1 MKQIPRTQDVAR
13 LQRLFATPPAAPV
26 PVDEPFYEP
35 VDAPVVEP
43 VHQPDYR
50 PINGAAAEPLLDGHE
65 ALTRPAITNL
75 QIDRSRL
82 TDRPVVMPDDSG
94 PAAHAYRMLRT
105 HLLLRAR
112 QQQVRTIGVVSAA
125 DREGKTV
132 TAVNLALS
140 IAAEP
145 NQAVLLVDLDLHR
158 PSVASTLKLSPER
171 GLEAW
176 FAGRVT
182 TLDEITYGVDGFERL
197 SILPMLEEIARSSET
212 LASVR
217 SQAMLAELKSASDQR
232 LVLFDLAPLLLTD
245 DFMTIAA
252 HIDGVV
258 VVAREGRTRR
268 EDLAG
273 MREILGGVRVLGTVL
288 NHSSQFERRGY

>member
-1 MKQIPRTQDVAR
+1 VKQIPRVEEVER
-13 LQRLFATPPAAPV
+13 LQRLFAAV
-26 PVDEPFYEP
+26 PTEPEPSEQLVD
-35 VDAPVVEP
+35 D
-43 VHQPDYR
+43 
-50 PINGAAAEPLLDGHE
+50 PINGSAAEPLLNGYE
-65 ALTRPAITNL
+65 ALPQPATAHL

-82 TDRPVVMPDDSG
+82 TDRPIVMPEDSG

-105 HLLLRAR
+105 QLLQRAR
-112 QQQVRTIGVVSAA
+112 QQQVRTIAVVSAA
-125 DREGKTV
+125 DREGRTV

-140 IAAEP
+140 IAADP

-158 PSVASTLKLSPER
+158 PSIASTLKLSPEC

-182 TLDEITYGVDGFERL
+182 TLDEITYRVDGFERL
-197 SILPMLEEIARSSET
+197 SILPTLEEVARGSET

-217 SQAMLAELKSASDQR
+217 SQAMLAELKSASHER

-245 DFMTIAA
+245 EFLTIAA

-268 EDLAG
+268 EDLAR
-273 MREILGGVRVLGTVL
+273 MREILGGVRLLGTVL
-288 NHSSQFERRGY
+288 NHSSQFERRAY